1 MSKDNKHNCVLDSTT
16 TEEQLSQMK
25 KLVEEGKGKFQTV
38 VWLMAS
44 PKYFSEVL
52 NMDVKSYKACAEG
65 DKWIN
70 LNEEETIRV
79 LADEYLP
86 DDKIVTTTTQVFT
99 FID

>member
-1 MSKDNKHNCVLDSTT
+1 MSEDKKHNCVLNSST

-52 NMDVKSYKACAEG
+52 NMSIKSFKDCEEG
-65 DKWIN
+65 EKWIN
-70 LNEEETIRV
+70 LNDEGTIRV
-79 LADEYLP
+79 LADECLP
-86 DDKIVTTTTQVFT
+86 DDKVVTTTTQVFT